1 MSDSD
6 LNRQADILTDYLI
19 QKSISNAVVY
29 DLYRTVVTEKKQQDE
44 TKLINFAFRHP
55 SFIPSLDAGLV
66 FVRPE
71 SELRRRIYIMF
82 ATLESMPEYSNLF
95 LPEKTGTQGFI
106 RVIGSGIRAVY
117 RAIIGVILLKVAR
130 L

>member
-1 MSDSD
+1 MSDLD
-6 LNRQADILTDYLI
+6 LNRQADILTGYLI
-19 QKSISNAVVY
+19 QRSIGNDAVY

-55 SFIPSLDAGLV
+55 SLIPFLDAGLV

-71 SELRRRIYIMF
+71 SELRRRIYIIF
-82 ATLESMPEYSNLF
+82 ATLESMPEYSGLF
-95 LPEKTGTQGFI
+95 LPEKTGLQGLI
-106 RVIGSGIRAVY
+106 LVVGSGIRAVF
-117 RAIIGVILLKVAR
+117 RAAMGVILLKVAR